1 MSPAPAIPLSIQRL
15 IPLFAWLLLVA
26 STGATSAAKIENVTF
41 ATNFIAKS
49 HESKVQVQAKLY
61 LPDAPKFPL
70 AAMIISPSSGGVLEA
85 R

>member
-49 HESKVQVQAKLY
+49 H
-61 LPDAPKFPL
+61 
-70 AAMIISPSSGGVLEA
+70 
-85 R
+85 